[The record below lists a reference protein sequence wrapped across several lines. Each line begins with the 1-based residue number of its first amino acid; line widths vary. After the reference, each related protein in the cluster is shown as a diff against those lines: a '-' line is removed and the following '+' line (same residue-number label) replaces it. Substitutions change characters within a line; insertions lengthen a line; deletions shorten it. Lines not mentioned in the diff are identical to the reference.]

1 MSKNNN
7 LFKNNFIYLRN
18 VFSEIEIKK
27 LKKKIF
33 EDLKYKDL
41 KDRTSHSNA
50 NILIKED
57 FYWDIFKKKEII
69 DGAKKILLNN
79 NICFIPHTDVQI
91 NSKGGIF
98 HRDSAA
104 RNFPYGHVWNEV
116 DAKYGVLRVA
126 IYLSSYKDSNS
137 SLLLLKNTNYK
148 ENVFQRI
155 ETKIYNKLRTF
166 FNKMN
171 LQLPHFSL
179 LSNLVKIKF
188 NPGDVVVFDQRI
200 IHAGGNI
207 SFNEPKL
214 SLFFG
219 LGLKNGH
226 TSRHIDWLNQI
237 NIKQTAQ
244 NNKETGTY
252 VINYD
257 KKFQEFLKMNDLHFY
272 EK

>member
-200 IHAGGNI
+200 IHCCNLSSEVNSKQSTNCRLNI
-207 SFNEPKL
+207 LPFFSKL
-214 SLFFG
+214 LCFTVFG
-219 LGLKNGH
+219 RGAKPPH
-226 TSRHIDWLNQI
+226 FSVIACTSSCSHGI
-237 NIKQTAQ
+237 T
-244 NNKETGTY
+244 
-252 VINYD
+252 
-257 KKFQEFLKMNDLHFY
+257 
-272 EK
+272 